1 MPRPRFEKLP
11 PERRAHILEVAA
23 REFGALGYEGASL
36 NRILEKAELSK
47 GAAYYYFDDKAD
59 LFLAVIGH
67 CQAQLMLV
75 AELRPEALRADTFWD
90 VARDTYRRQ
99 FVLFRQHP
107 WLMGVARA
115 VWTLPAQ
122 LRESGPLAA
131 LFEQGQSVTRS
142 ILARGR
148 ELGVVRDDVPE
159 ELLVAWVG
167 ALDGAGDRW
176 LLTHWEQLDDAA
188 MQRHADR
195 VVDGFR
201 RLLTPAQPGGQS

>member
-36 NRILEKAELSK
+36 NRILEKADLSK

-59 LFLAVIGH
+59 LFLTVVRH
-67 CQAQLMLV
+67 SMEQQLLV
-75 AELRPEALRADTFWD
+75 AQLRPEELRADTFWD
-90 VARDTYRRQ
+90 VARTTYRRQ
-99 FVLFRQHP
+99 FLIFRQHP

-122 LRESGPLAA
+122 LREGGPLAV
-131 LFEQGQSVTRS
+131 LFEQGQSVSRA
-142 ILARGR
+142 ILERGR
-148 ELGVVRDDVPE
+148 ELGVVRDDVPV
-159 ELLVAWVG
+159 ELLVEWVG
-167 ALDGAGDRW
+167 AIDGTGDRW
-176 LLTHWEQLDDAA
+176 LLANWERLDDEAL
-188 MQRHADR
+188 QRHADL

-201 RLLTPAQPGGQS
+201 RLLTPAQPGGK

>member
-36 NRILEKAELSK
+36 NRILEKADLSK

-59 LFLAVIGH
+59 LFLAVVRH
-67 CQAQLMLV
+67 CQEQAMFV
-75 AELRPEALRADTFWD
+75 AWLRPEELRADTFWD
-90 VARDTYRRQ
+90 VARTTYQRQ
-99 FVLFRQHP
+99 FVLFRQSP

-131 LFEQGQSVTRS
+131 IFEQGQSITRT
-142 ILARGR
+142 ILTRGR

-167 ALDGAGDRW
+167 AIDSAGDRW
-176 LLTHWEQLDDAA
+176 LLANWEQLDEAA
-188 MQRHADR
+188 MQRHAELL
-195 VVDGFR
+195 VDGFR
-201 RLLTPAQPGGQS
+201 RLLTPAQPGGKS

>member
-59 LFLAVIGH
+59 LFLAVVQH
-67 CQAQLMLV
+67 SMEQLMLV
-75 AELRPEALRADTFWD
+75 AQLRPEELRADTFWD
-90 VARDTYRRQ
+90 VARATYRRQ
-99 FVLFRQHP
+99 FLIFRQHP

-122 LRESGPLAA
+122 LREGGPLAV
-131 LFEQGQSVTRS
+131 LFEQGQSVSRA
-142 ILARGR
+142 ILERGR
-148 ELGVVRDDVPE
+148 ELGVVRDDVPV
-159 ELLVAWVG
+159 ELLVEWVG
-167 ALDGAGDRW
+167 AIDGTGDRW
-176 LLTHWEQLDDAA
+176 LLANWERLDDEAL
-188 MQRHADR
+188 QRHADL

-201 RLLTPAQPGGQS
+201 RLLTPAQPGGKS